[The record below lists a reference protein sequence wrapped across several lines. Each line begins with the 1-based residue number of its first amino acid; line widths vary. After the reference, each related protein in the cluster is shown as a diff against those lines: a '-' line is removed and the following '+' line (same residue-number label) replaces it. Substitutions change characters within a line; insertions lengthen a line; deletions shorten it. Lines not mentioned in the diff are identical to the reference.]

1 MNSRALRRVR
11 FVASKRSRI
20 SAYDSLI
27 SLPSSSGPGLL
38 IRIPLPGV
46 GRSLERDCF
55 GRLQVAYVRG
65 DVNTP
70 AVSLQE
76 PPEVRKVQ
84 ELHAENAARPVSVQI
99 HSGLQLHRAHRSAL
113 RDLGPEVDIQGI
125 RFFVVFESHNLS
137 LCVPFLTV
145 RAPRPRRCGPL
156 PPWLQCT

>member
-11 FVASKRSRI
+11 FVDSKRSRI

-27 SLPSSSGPGLL
+27 SLPLSSGARLP
-38 IRIPLPGV
+38 IRIPLPGQ

-55 GRLQVAYVRG
+55 GRLQLSDVRG

-76 PPEVRKVQ
+76 PAEVRKVQ
-84 ELHAENAARPVSVQI
+84 ELHAENLVRPVSVEI
-99 HSGLQLHRAHRSAL
+99 HPGLQLHRARRPVL
-113 RDLGPEVDIQGI
+113 RDLAPEVDVQGV

-137 LCVPFLTV
+137 LCAPFLAV
-145 RAPRPRRCGPL
+145 RAAP
-156 PPWLQCT
+156 